1 MTGKRSLADLLR
13 NHINEQLKQSF
24 DYSTAFNRKA
34 DIEKFIEQNK
44 NQLDKKTSNAKSIR
58 PSHSRALDECLKNKG
73 IDPASLGRKSH
84 KPKFNSDLNPII
96 SPEPQS
102 GKLDSTPPK
111 LQDGKPI
118 PAGGVGVVPVV
129 ETFDQKAVSAS
140 INSFYLMLRA
150 VYPDLEL
157 LTEEEKESLG
167 NLWHTAFNKYFTD
180 RYAEILIPFVATFGM
195 LAPKIIEARKKKKL
209 KKGETIEK
217 KIPDHIQKQADEI
230 KEKAILEE
238 KQQKE
243 KQDNSANQN
252 EQKIKQAVAE
262 NDKLPKLGQVS
273 ETLTLKSGE
282 KIE

>member
-34 DIEKFIEQNK
+34 DIEKFIENNK
-44 NQLDKKTSNAKSIR
+44 QFLDKKTSNPKSIR

-73 IDPASLGRKSH
+73 IDPSSLGRKSH
-84 KPKFNSDLNPII
+84 KPKFNSDLNAVIT
-96 SPEPQS
+96 PETQT
-102 GKLDSTPPK
+102 GKNDSTPPPK
-111 LQDGKPI
+111 TAGTAPVQQ
-118 PAGGVGVVPVV
+118 GGVVVAPVP

-157 LTEEEKESLG
+157 LTEEEKDSLG

-180 RYAEILIPFVATFGM
+180 KYAELLIPFVATFGM
-195 LAPKIIEARKKKKL
+195 LAPKILEARKKKKNS
-209 KKGETIEK
+209 KEIVK
-217 KIPDHIQKQADEI
+217 KIPDHIQEQADIIKKEALE
-230 KEKAILEE
+230 KEKKENE
-238 KQQKE
+238 KVIDKSATQQ
-243 KQDNSANQN
+243 
-252 EQKIKQAVAE
+252 EQKIQQAIDE
-262 NDKLPKLGQVS
+262 NENMPKNQFALG
-273 ETLTLKSGE
+273 EIKD